1 MQWTFIV
8 GVAIVLYLA
17 GSIRVLRQYERGV
30 VFLLGRFEGIRGP
43 GLTLIFVPF
52 QQMVRVSL
60 RTVTMQIPSQKII
73 TKDNVSIDIAAVAYY
88 RISDPEK
95 AVIAI
100 ENVYEAINQISQT
113 TVRNVVGRFSLDQ
126 LLAETANINEQIKDV
141 IDRHTEPWGTQVTA
155 VEIKDIVLPDN
166 MQRAMAREA
175 EAERERRAKIVAAEG
190 EYQAAVKLGEAADI
204 ITQHPV
210 ALQLR
215 TLQTMAEIS
224 TEKNST
230 IIFPAQFM
238 TTVQEALALLKTEF
252 GVEVTLAL
260 PRGST
265 LLPFCNVGSFHQM
278 HREFGARGSTALVS
292 RPSAERQSRTE
303 REPGP
308 RAHYGKFPSICRVA
322 PGSGSSLA
330 DARSAGTRERGRAHA
345 TLVGSLYEPS
355 AVNSSHDVKQR
366 SIVRSRGALLRPGSR
381 LPFASTPRGVGG
393 APTGA
398 LSLLSRLRD
407 ATGPRL

>member
-1 MQWTFIV
+1 MQWTFIIAV
-8 GVAIVLYLA
+8 IVILYLA
-17 GSIRVLRQYERGV
+17 ISIRVLRQYERGV
-30 VFLLGRFEGIRGP
+30 VFLLGRFEGVRGA
-43 GLTLIFVPF
+43 GLTLIFVPL

-60 RTVTMQIPSQKII
+60 RIVTMQIPSQKII

-88 RISDPEK
+88 RIVDPEK

-126 LLAETANINEQIKDV
+126 LLSDTSSINEQIKDV
-141 IDRHTEPWGTQVTA
+141 IDEHTEPWGTQVTA
-155 VEIKDIVLPDN
+155 VEIKDIVLPEN

-190 EYQAAVKLGEAADI
+190 EYQAAMKLGEAADI

-238 TTVQEALALLKTEF
+238 TTVQEALALMKKD
-252 GVEVTLAL
+252 
-260 PRGST
+260 
-265 LLPFCNVGSFHQM
+265 
-278 HREFGARGSTALVS
+278 
-292 RPSAERQSRTE
+292 SA
-303 REPGP
+303 
-308 RAHYGKFPSICRVA
+308 
-322 PGSGSSLA
+322 SS
-330 DARSAGTRERGRAHA
+330 
-345 TLVGSLYEPS
+345 
-355 AVNSSHDVKQR
+355 
-366 SIVRSRGALLRPGSR
+366 
-381 LPFASTPRGVGG
+381 
-393 APTGA
+393 
-398 LSLLSRLRD
+398 
-407 ATGPRL
+407 